1 MKILTVDDNMTNLF
15 ALEKMLNLNKLY
27 LSKACN
33 GKECVERVKERGM
46 DGFDLILMDINM
58 PVMNGL
64 EAAMEINNLVL

>member
-1 MKILTVDDNMTNLF
+1 
-15 ALEKMLNLNKLY
+15 
-27 LSKACN
+27 
-33 GKECVERVKERGM
+33 M